1 MQEDSD
7 RVEAHLV
14 LVARSFMPPGFVL
27 FIAVAL
33 VGGASAVALLGWRTG
48 IMTGFDIAAAA
59 FCIVSAPLLRRRTD
73 DMRRSAERNDANRIL
88 LLAMTLAVLFVIL
101 VTVAAELEG
110 RGKPAAGSIALVV
123 VTLVLAWTFTTIVY
137 AMHYA
142 HLFYLQT
149 DAGKDQGGLEFPGET
164 EPDYWDFL
172 YFSCTMG
179 MTFQTS
185 DVEITS
191 FQIRRVVLFH
201 ALGAFVF
208 NLGVIAFTVNVLGS
222 G

>member
-1 MQEDSD
+1 MRKDDD
-7 RVEAHLV
+7 RVKAHLA
-14 LVARSFMPPGFVL
+14 LVARSFMPPAFIL

-33 VGGASAVALLGWRTG
+33 FGGASAVALLGWRTG
-48 IMTGFDIAAAA
+48 IMTGFDIAAGA
-59 FCIVSAPLLRRRTD
+59 FCIVSTPLLRRRTD
-73 DMRRSAERNDANRIL
+73 DMRRSAERNDANRLL

-101 VTVAAELEG
+101 VTVAAELAG
-110 RGKPAAGSIALVV
+110 RGKPAADSIALVV

-149 DAGKDQGGLEFPGET
+149 DAGQDQRGLEFPGET
-164 EPDYWDFL
+164 EPNYWDFL

-191 FQIRRVVLFH
+191 SQIRRVVLFH

>member
-1 MQEDSD
+1 MREDYKI
-7 RVEAHLV
+7 EAHPSPV
-14 LVARSFMPPGFVL
+14 PRSLMPPAFIW
-27 FIAVAL
+27 FIAVAI
-33 VGGASAVALLGWRTG
+33 VGGTSAVAMLGWRAG
-48 IMTGFDIAAAA
+48 VMTGFDIAAAA
-59 FCIVSAPLLRRRTD
+59 FFMASFPLLRRRTD

-101 VTVAAELEG
+101 VTVAAELQG
-110 RGKPAAGSIALVV
+110 RGKPDAASIVLVV

-142 HLFYLQT
+142 HLYYVQT
-149 DAGKDQGGLEFPGET
+149 AAGEDGRGLEFPGTT

-185 DVEITS
+185 DVDITS
-191 FQIRRVVLFH
+191 PGIRRVVLLH
-201 ALGAFVF
+201 GLAAFVF

-222 G
+222 S